1 VTTLSDRRQ
10 AALARIDELWWLHEH
25 RDPNARTD
33 GRCTAF
39 VVDSRFVKEDDIELR
54 LAVSYGDNPFTE
66 EMNCGFVPPPVCPGT
81 HVFGIHVV
89 GTRDS
94 LITLFDQWYDAREA
108 TGHETPEAV
117 ESRAREILASISDT
131 EYANSTAS
139 FNGQHELRRT
149 PDRSI
154 EDFEIL
160 PGESL

>member
-1 VTTLSDRRQ
+1 MTTSTDRRQ

-25 RDPNARTD
+25 RDPNADTD

-39 VVDSRFVKEDDIELR
+39 VVDSRFVKENGIELR
-54 LAVSYGDNPFTE
+54 LAVSYGDNPFTP
-66 EMNCGFVPPPVCPGT
+66 EMNCGFVPPPVHSGT
-81 HVFGIHVV
+81 HVFGIHMV

-108 TGHETPEAV
+108 TGQETPEAV
-117 ESRAREILASISDT
+117 ESRAREILASISDA

-139 FNGQHELRRT
+139 RKGQHELHRS
-149 PDRSI
+149 PARSI
-154 EDFEIL
+154 EEFEVL